1 MSKLIVAILLL
12 LADYFGL
19 SSEVKKL
26 ITRENL
32 ESVQEVVT
40 ELLGEGEKVEGV
52 GGVQAGAG
60 EQVEETGEV
69 AGEAVEVVGETLEQ
83 TYKVSRV
90 IDGDT
95 IELESGQ
102 KLRYIGIDTPET
114 VHPTKED
121 GCFGKEASDFNKQLV
136 EGKEVRLEK
145 DVSETDRYGR
155 LLRYV
160 YLDDVFVNEYLV
172 KEGYAVSSS
181 YPPDVK
187 YQEKFNEAERFARE
201 NNKGLWGGACE
212 LVK

>member
-26 ITRENL
+26 ITQENL
-32 ESVQEVVT
+32 ESVQKVAT
-40 ELLGEGEKVEGV
+40 ELLGESENVEGV
-52 GGVQAGAG
+52 GDKQVGAG
-60 EQVEETGEV
+60 EQVGETGEV
-69 AGEAVEVVGETLEQ
+69 AGETGEVAGDSTQQ
-83 TYKVSRV
+83 TYKVTRV
-90 IDGDT
+90 VDGDT
-95 IELESGQ
+95 IQLESGQ

-121 GCFGKEASDFNKQLV
+121 GCFGKEASDFNKQLI

-160 YLDDVFVNEYLV
+160 YLDDIFVNEYLV

-181 YPPDVK
+181 YPPNVK
-187 YQEKFNEAERFARE
+187 YQEKLDEAERFARE
-201 NNKGLWGGACE
+201 NGNGLWGEACE
-212 LVK
+212 LAE